1 MRRVRH
7 HPLLLAGLTLLL
19 LACSGPDARVR
30 GSLRSGD
37 DAVRQH
43 ALREAL
49 HHYRTAAVAE
59 PASLDAQTRR
69 GAMAEALGE
78 FDEALE
84 AYGKAAKL
92 EPSAQTFYRAGALAE
107 RTGNH
112 GLAVDYLTAS
122 LGAPQTRG
130 ERVAQAGRR
139 SLEWVATSRLSRML
153 PEWAVRSLMA
163 GSILLGRAALDRDMV
178 AGTLLTSM
186 IEAGETARAMDLARA
201 RGWVRAGADYCA
213 GATGEAAETRALV
226 GMLAAP
232 EQTDCLLPL
241 GRRLTDAG
249 LVRLSRVVLLD
260 RSRHSGDPRV
270 RREALSFL
278 RDRLPVHDVAKV
290 AESLNI
296 AGYNLHHRYADLGD
310 AAVVYQRAIGVDA
323 EFSWPLANL
332 GRLYMDMEEPE
343 LGVEW
348 LEAATRIDP
357 KHFPAWVNLGLA
369 FYSLRRYEDAVP
381 AYRAA
386 LGINPNDAVVHAYLG
401 RSLLSLGRDGEGVR
415 ELQAAVR
422 LDPSL
427 TEERDLLGRRVA
439 ADPRAFRP
447 D

>member
-1 MRRVRH
+1 MLPPASPMRRVRH

-163 GSILLGRAALDRDMV
+163 GSTLLGRAALDRGMV
-178 AGTLLTSM
+178 A
-186 IEAGETARAMDLARA
+186 
-201 RGWVRAGADYCA
+201 
-213 GATGEAAETRALV
+213 
-226 GMLAAP
+226 
-232 EQTDCLLPL
+232 
-241 GRRLTDAG
+241 
-249 LVRLSRVVLLD
+249 
-260 RSRHSGDPRV
+260 
-270 RREALSFL
+270 
-278 RDRLPVHDVAKV
+278 
-290 AESLNI
+290 
-296 AGYNLHHRYADLGD
+296 
-310 AAVVYQRAIGVDA
+310 
-323 EFSWPLANL
+323 
-332 GRLYMDMEEPE
+332 
-343 LGVEW
+343 
-348 LEAATRIDP
+348 
-357 KHFPAWVNLGLA
+357 
-369 FYSLRRYEDAVP
+369 
-381 AYRAA
+381 
-386 LGINPNDAVVHAYLG
+386 
-401 RSLLSLGRDGEGVR
+401 
-415 ELQAAVR
+415 
-422 LDPSL
+422 
-427 TEERDLLGRRVA
+427 
-439 ADPRAFRP
+439 
-447 D
+447 